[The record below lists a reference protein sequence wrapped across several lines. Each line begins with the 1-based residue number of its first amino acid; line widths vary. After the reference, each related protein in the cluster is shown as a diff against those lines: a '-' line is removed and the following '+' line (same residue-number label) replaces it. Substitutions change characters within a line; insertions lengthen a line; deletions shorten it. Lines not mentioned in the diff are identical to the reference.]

1 MTALGT
7 IVTSVI
13 YLNNTTLFALSQTTS
28 KTLKYHARITTMR
41 QSQLFT
47 KTRREAPSDEVA
59 KNSQLL
65 IRAGFIQKM
74 TAGVYSFLPLGL
86 RVLNKIENIIR
97 EEMNAIGGQEL
108 RLAALQEK
116 SLWEKTNRWD
126 DAVVDNWFKTTLKNG
141 NVMGLGFSHEEPLT
155 DLLRDHLRSFRDL
168 PIYPYQ
174 FQTKF
179 RNEMR
184 AKSGILRG
192 REFLMKDMYSFSK
205 NEKEH
210 DDFYEKAKI
219 AYTNIFRRAGIGDR
233 TYITFASGGSFSKYS
248 HEFQMLTDAGE
259 DIIYYNADKKI
270 AINKEICNSEG
281 LKDGGFTDEQL
292 TEAKSIE
299 IANIFGLGTRFS
311 EAIDLKYKDAE
322 GTSHFPIM
330 GCYGIG
336 VPRLMGSIVEAL
348 GDDKGIVWPAEVS
361 PFAVHII
368 AMKTEGVVIEAA
380 EKLYK
385 ELIERGIE
393 VLLDDRDAR
402 AGEKFG
408 DADLIGIPL
417 RITIGEKSIA
427 EGKYE
432 FKDRIASK
440 DELFDKDQLMAYI
453 GKHNV

>member
-1 MTALGT
+1 
-7 IVTSVI
+7 
-13 YLNNTTLFALSQTTS
+13 
-28 KTLKYHARITTMR
+28 MR

-86 RVLNKIENIIR
+86 RVLNKIEKIIR

-108 RLAALQEK
+108 HLAALQEK

-141 NVMGLGFSHEEPLT
+141 NEMGLGFTHEEPLT
-155 DLLRDHLRSFRDL
+155 NLMRDHIRSFRDL
-168 PIYPYQ
+168 PVYAYQ

-179 RNEMR
+179 RNETR
-184 AKSGILRG
+184 AKSGILRT
-192 REFLMKDMYSFSK
+192 REFLMKDLYSFSK
-205 NEKEH
+205 DEKEH
-210 DDFYEKAKI
+210 EVFYDRMKV
-219 AYTNIFRRAGIGDR
+219 AYANIFKRAGVGDI
-233 TYITFASGGSFSKYS
+233 TFITFASGGSFSKYS

-259 DIIYYNADKKI
+259 DIIYYNKKKGV
-270 AINKEICNSEG
+270 AVNKEVYTDEVLAEMG
-281 LKDGGFTDEQL
+281 LKKSDM
-292 TEAKSIE
+292 TEGKAVE
-299 IANIFGLGTRFS
+299 VGNIFSLGTKFS
-311 EAIDLKYKDAE
+311 GPLELVYKNDE
-322 GTSHFPIM
+322 GKNIPVIM
-330 GCYGIG
+330 GSYGIG
-336 VPRLMGSIVEAL
+336 VPRLIGSIVEAL
-348 GDDKGIVWPAEVS
+348 GDDKGIVWPTEVS

-368 AMKTEGVVIEAA
+368 AMKTEGAVIEAA

-385 ELIERGIE
+385 ELSDMGLE

-432 FKDRIASK
+432 FKDRIAGK

-453 GKHNV
+453 GKRNV

>member
-1 MTALGT
+1 
-7 IVTSVI
+7 
-13 YLNNTTLFALSQTTS
+13 
-28 KTLKYHARITTMR
+28 MR
-41 QSQLFT
+41 QSQIFT

-86 RVLNKIENIIR
+86 KVLNNIEKIIR

-116 SLWEKTNRWD
+116 TLWEKTNRWD

-141 NVMGLGFSHEEPLT
+141 NEMGLGFTHEEPLT
-155 DLLRDHLRSFRDL
+155 SLMRDHIRSFRDL
-168 PIYPYQ
+168 PVYAYQ

-179 RNEMR
+179 RNETR

-192 REFLMKDMYSFSK
+192 REFLMKDLYSFSRD
-205 NEKEH
+205 EKEH
-210 DDFYEKAKI
+210 DEFYEKSKI
-219 AYTNIFRRAGIGDR
+219 AYKNVFNRAGIGEK

-248 HEFQMLTDAGE
+248 HEFQMLTEAGE
-259 DIIYYNADKKI
+259 DIIYYNKEKGV
-270 AINKEICNSEG
+270 AINKEVYTDEVLAEMG
-281 LKDGGFTDEQL
+281 LKKSDM
-292 TEAKSIE
+292 TEGKAVE
-299 IANIFGLGTRFS
+299 VGNIFSLGTKFS
-311 EAIDLKYKDAE
+311 EPLELFYKNEE
-322 GTSHFPIM
+322 GKNIPVIM
-330 GCYGIG
+330 GSYGIG

-348 GDDKGIVWPAEVS
+348 GDDKGIVWPTEVS

-368 AMKTEGVVIEAA
+368 AMKTEGVVMEAA

-385 ELIERGIE
+385 ELTDIGIE

-432 FKDRIASK
+432 FNDRIAQK
-440 DELFDKDQLMAYI
+440 TELFDKDQLMAYI